1 MFQYLLPGPHLYFEM
16 VFVQLFF
23 IAIIMKNMILLGSP
37 FVFVVVTNDFS
48 YPKIFPLPF
57 LFSFPSL
64 IKYHHST
71 NTVLLLLP
79 LFNWSSSLKNCDK
92 PFGKK
97 PIKNVDLWTPTMFS
111 VSNMIPLRL
120 CWEKPASP
128 LHEGRFRAL
137 RRARSACEKHCEKH
151 CESTV
156 KSTVCLWKL
165 LWKDLCAC

>member
-1 MFQYLLPGPHLYFEM
+1 MGHIVFLTNKTCKRSGSHLEDQAYICPCRWYLQAENMSIGHHYLSHVSVSFTGASF
-16 VFVQLFF
+16 VFWDGICSIVLHCNYYEKHDPAW
-23 IAIIMKNMILLGSP
+23 IGSP

-97 PIKNVDLWTPTMFS
+97 PFKNVDL
-111 VSNMIPLRL
+111 
-120 CWEKPASP
+120 
-128 LHEGRFRAL
+128 
-137 RRARSACEKHCEKH
+137 
-151 CESTV
+151 
-156 KSTVCLWKL
+156 
-165 LWKDLCAC
+165 

>member
-48 YPKIFPLPF
+48 YPKIVPLPF

-97 PIKNVDLWTPTMFS
+97 AYQKCRFKNTNKVFCFQYDDSIETLLRETCFTTP
-111 VSNMIPLRL
+111 
-120 CWEKPASP
+120 
-128 LHEGRFRAL
+128 
-137 RRARSACEKHCEKH
+137 RREVPCA
-151 CESTV
+151 TQ
-156 KSTVCLWKL
+156 STVCLWKA
-165 LWKDLCAC
+165 LWKHCEKRKTNCLNGTAMN